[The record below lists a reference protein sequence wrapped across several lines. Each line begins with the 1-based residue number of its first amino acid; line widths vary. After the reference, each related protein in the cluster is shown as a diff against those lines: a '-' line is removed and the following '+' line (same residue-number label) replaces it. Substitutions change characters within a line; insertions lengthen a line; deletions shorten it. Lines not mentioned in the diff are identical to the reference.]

1 MTSCAAARDT
11 QKSASE
17 ILTRFMQEFRFT
29 LADSRLEKHRIYRLR
44 YDVYCEELAYEKPTD
59 EVSRLEYDIFDQNAL
74 HCLIEHRR
82 TGLAAACARLIMPE
96 SGSPP
101 PLDRLPMESYGGR
114 SLTHPFLHPAKLPTE
129 SYYEI
134 SRLAIARAFRPRIK
148 GSEVPGITD
157 NPHDFSQEERA
168 TFSMLVSGLFLA
180 GYALGCM
187 SNKDM
192 AFAMMEPKLPRLL
205 SMAGFHFTKVGDTI
219 DFHGQ
224 RSAYC
229 IGREQAEAG
238 MKKELQPLFGHIQN
252 ELKPQLEA
260 LLTQEAVNIQ
270 A

>member
-1 MTSCAAARDT
+1 MTSCAAVRDT
-11 QKSASE
+11 QKSASA
-17 ILTRFMQEFRFT
+17 ILTRFMQEFRFR
-29 LADSRLEKHRIYRLR
+29 LADTAQDKFRIYRLR
-44 YDVYCEELAYEKPTD
+44 YEIYCEELAYEEPAD
-59 EVSRLEYDIFDQNAL
+59 GFSRLEYDFYDHNAL

-82 TGLAAACARLIMPE
+82 TGLAAACTRLVMPE
-96 SGSPP
+96 PRSPTP
-101 PLDRLPMESYGGR
+101 FDRLPMESYGDR
-114 SLTHPFLHPAKLPTE
+114 SLTHPYLHPARLPTE

-157 NPHDFSQEERA
+157 NPHEFSQEERA
-168 TFSMLVSGLFLA
+168 TFSLLVSGLFLA

-187 SNKDM
+187 SNKEL

-205 SMAGFHFTKVGDTI
+205 SMSGFHFTKVGDTI

-238 MKKELQPLFGHIQN
+238 MKKELQPLLRYIKN
-252 ELKPQLEA
+252 ELEPQLEG